1 MQDKDGNTLEEIEIE
16 AEEGEILTL
25 DTHHPP
31 KDKENHSLLFIPF
44 GVPFNLSPTPP
55 PPRTLKQN
63 FCQFNLEPLLKA
75 PNSELR
81 AYEKVVQ
88 SMFKKSPTS
97 TIPNS
102 KGKVKKRVSKF
113 KRDFFDWL
121 ILFQPTLIRKGKV
134 IT

>member
-1 MQDKDGNTLEEIEIE
+1 M
-16 AEEGEILTL
+16 LTL
-25 DTHHPP
+25 DTDHPP

-44 GVPFNLSPTPP
+44 GVPFNLSSTPP

-81 AYEKVVQ
+81 AYEEVVR
-88 SMFKKSPTS
+88 SKSKKSPTY
-97 TIPNS
+97 TIQIS
-102 KGKVKKRVSKF
+102 KGNVRTSVSKI
-113 KRDFFDWL
+113 KRDLFAWL
-121 ILFQPTLIRKGKV
+121 ILFQPELKQEDKV